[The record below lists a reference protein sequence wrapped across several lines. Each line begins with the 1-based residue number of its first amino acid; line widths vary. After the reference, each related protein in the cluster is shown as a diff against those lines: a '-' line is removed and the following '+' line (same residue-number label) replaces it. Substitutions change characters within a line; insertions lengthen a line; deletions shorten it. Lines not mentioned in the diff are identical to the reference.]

1 MANALTFFR
10 IICGLILLVFPVFSP
25 GFYVFYLLGGFTDM
39 IDGTVAR
46 KTGKATDF
54 GSKLDTA
61 ADFIFTVTCLIKIL
75 PDLKI
80 PTYLLVWIVV
90 IAVIKIINVISGFA
104 VQKKFVTVH
113 SVSNKVTGVLMFILP
128 LTLPIIDIT
137 YGGAFVCGAAT
148 FAAVEE
154 GHLIRTGKKT

>member
-10 IICGLILLVFPVFSP
+10 IICGLILLVFPAFSP

-46 KTGKATDF
+46 KTGKVTEF

-61 ADFIFTVTCLIKIL
+61 ADFVFTAICLVKIL
-75 PDLKI
+75 PILKI
-80 PTYLLVWIVV
+80 PAYLLVWIGV
-90 IAVIKIINVISGFA
+90 IAVIKIVNVISCFA
-104 VQKKFVTVH
+104 VRKKFVAVH
-113 SVSNKVTGVLMFILP
+113 SISNKVTGVLMFILP
-128 LTLPIIDIT
+128 LALPVVDIM
-137 YGGAFVCGAAT
+137 YSGAFVCGAAT

-154 GHLIRTGKKT
+154 GYLIISE